1 VINVTCINA
10 GIRYTVI
17 INSNQF
23 KSKERILKMNTHRT
37 LRELVFKAVAKKLT
51 DNGASDL
58 ARRVVMLTAGINQ
71 PYMVKIGDAKFFPE
85 DDGKF
90 FFQYKYISVGIF
102 DEEGNSTDNNYT
114 YLCELEDLISLLQ
127 ELALA
132 EE

>member
-1 VINVTCINA
+1 
-10 GIRYTVI
+10 
-17 INSNQF
+17 
-23 KSKERILKMNTHRT
+23 MNTT
-37 LRELVFKAVAKKLT
+37 ETKLRELVFKLVAKKLT

-102 DEEGNSTDNNYT
+102 DEEGNCAADNDAF
-114 YLCELEDLISLLQ
+114 LCNSDDLVRLLQ
-127 ELALA
+127 ELTL

>member
-1 VINVTCINA
+1 VTINQSKI
-10 GIRYTVI
+10 
-17 INSNQF
+17 
-23 KSKERILKMNTHRT
+23 KKERRRDKMNTVEKT
-37 LRELVFKAVAKKLT
+37 LSEIVFKLVAKKIAP
-51 DNGASDL
+51 NGASDL

-114 YLCELEDLISLLQ
+114 YLCKLEDLISLLQ
-127 ELALA
+127 ELA
-132 EE
+132 E